1 MEGRHGTQTGKAA
14 KLKPGD
20 SVGSTPTR
28 ATRGLL
34 GWCSSRRPVKPLSSS
49 VRRKAEGSTPSPP
62 TGGSRRRPVRLSA
75 GHQPLKLTRRV
86 RFPHGPLDDSP
97 SGGTGRRASLRTS
110 CPRGVGVRI
119 SPWRLNPLQAGRCPA
134 GPHKPGVPGSIPG
147 PGTRGWAG
155 ARPSFIRSEAEV
167 RLPDPQLSVFMAR
180 YANWHR
186 GQVESL
192 VPVGS
197 NPTRATA
204 RKLVPSSS
212 GEDAC
217 LTHRIAQVRVLPGRL
232 SAGRS
237 AGVPAAHLLGREGD
251 RVRFSGGPS
260 WERAGDLAKGS
271 GASEFGSL
279 PVHSPNGLLVQRDD
293 AGIARR
299 RSGFDSPAVH

>member
-1 MEGRHGTQTGKAA
+1 
-14 KLKPGD
+14 
-20 SVGSTPTR
+20 
-28 ATRGLL
+28 
-34 GWCSSRRPVKPLSSS
+34 

-62 TGGSRRRPVRLSA
+62 TGGSRRRSVRLSE

-97 SGGTGRRASLRTS
+97 GGGTGRRAGLRRT

-119 SPWRLNPLQAGRCPA
+119 SPRRLNPLQAGRCPA

-147 PGTRGWAG
+147 PGTCGWAG

-204 RKLVPSSS
+204 RNSSRRL
-212 GEDAC
+212 AAK
-217 LTHRIAQVRVLPGRL
+217 TPVLHTG
-232 SAGRS
+232 
-237 AGVPAAHLLGREGD
+237 
-251 RVRFSGGPS
+251 
-260 WERAGDLAKGS
+260 
-271 GASEFGSL
+271 
-279 PVHSPNGLLVQRDD
+279 
-293 AGIARR
+293 
-299 RSGFDSPAVH
+299 